1 MMLIVS
7 FSYMAFSTKLEQ
19 KIFNVYEIAKATLTK
34 KNRAKGIKLS
44 NFRLHY

>member
-19 KIFNVYEIAKATLTK
+19 KIFNVYEIAKARTK
-34 KNRAKGIKLS
+34 
-44 NFRLHY
+44 NF